1 MMIKTSKNNR
11 KRFHTRAGCE
21 YTFIPVC
28 KIPARKGRSMYD
40 LGYTPDLLK
49 YFKIVSHKFGPHS
62 DIRKR
67 LHMDSGVIEMPT
79 KIISDYDQLKSEYV
93 NRAKA
98 AKLLKC
104 VPKHKTIQH
113 GGSHIHLEMPKN
125 IDADLFIKNFYIY
138 SMNNPAVMWAF
149 ADPNDDRNKSLLSQ
163 TKLFNDQMIKH
174 YSYNVIVKLSKED
187 GYFLCMCK
195 FAKSCKKGFNAENNF
210 GLMTMHHMLK
220 NIKNTKCIMLYG
232 DVVIRFRS
240 ELNTIELRCF
250 DMVEDLNEAKR
261 QMEFAQALW
270 KYIYDVTSR
279 GETLDM
285 KILKHESL
293 CDIKLDDSLE
303 QFEQNLKML
312 GLDPFKYINQ
322 FKNLKTR
329 YGFGKSYLV

>member
-1 MMIKTSKNNR
+1 MTKAIKNNK

-28 KIPARKGRSMYD
+28 KIPARNKQPMFNI
-40 LGYTPDLLK
+40 GYTPDLKK
-49 YFKIVSHKFGPHS
+49 YFKIVNKEFGCRS

-79 KIISDYDQLKSEYV
+79 KIISDYDQLKSEYN

-138 SMNNPAVMWAF
+138 TMNNPAVMWAF
-149 ADPNDDRNKSLLSQ
+149 ADPNDDRNKSLLAEK
-163 TKLFNDQMIKH
+163 KLFNKDLIKH
-174 YSYNVIVKLSKED
+174 YTQYEIIKLSKED
-187 GYFLCMCK
+187 EYFSYMCK
-195 FAKSCKKGFNAENNF
+195 FARSCKRGLNTENNF
-210 GLMTMHHMLK
+210 GVLTMYHMLK
-220 NIKNTKCIMLYG
+220 NIKNIKSIMFNRNY
-232 DVVIRFRS
+232 VIRFRS
-240 ELNTIELRCF
+240 DYNTIELRCF
-250 DMVEDLNEAKR
+250 DMVEDLTEAKR
-261 QMEFAQALW
+261 QMEFAQSLW
-270 KYIYDVTSR
+270 KYIYDITSR
-279 GETLDM
+279 GESLDM
-285 KILKHESL
+285 KILNHEFLS
-293 CDIKLDDSLE
+293 DIELEDSLE
-303 QFEQNLKML
+303 QLDENLKML
-312 GLDPFKYINQ
+312 GLDPFNYINQ